1 MAVITN
7 LQKTSIKPS
16 QVFGYEAYA
25 LEGYTR
31 ETFTITVPEGQ
42 EVRVGSIL
50 ELDYATKTATVITAP
65 TDVAG
70 VTALKEVG
78 VFVGRDL
85 TTNPATY
92 EDFDNLSLK
101 ANGEGVLIVK
111 GDGRGTLKKGYLDLA
126 GEQYYSLPDAVI
138 KAFDAKFT
146 LENRFKMVEQNY
158 TPKV

>member
-16 QVFGYEAYA
+16 QVFGYEAYS

-31 ETFTITVPEGQ
+31 ETFTVTVPQGQ

-50 ELDYATKTATVITAP
+50 TLDYVTKTATVTEAP
-65 TDVAG
+65 ATVEA
-70 VTALKEVG
+70 VQALGEVG

-85 TTNPATY
+85 PTNPATAQ
-92 EDFDNLSLK
+92 DFDNLSMTET
-101 ANGEGVLIVK
+101 GEAVLIVK

-126 GEQYYSLPDAVI
+126 GSQYYGLPDAVL